1 MTSADLTDATVQSV
15 YGLIDDDTEVRK
27 GDLQMRDIVATA
39 MVNGRLQRAFEP
51 AASLPA
57 GKKGWFL
64 DLDTPEPGERVVS
77 RPQVRGNV
85 LLFSS
90 LIPPT
95 NDTCEAGGKGF
106 VNAIDVFT
114 GTGLIEPYF
123 DANGDGVVNE
133 SDSLTAGGNKVPV
146 GSVDLGVGMPTL
158 PTIIDNLLVVGG
170 SKGNMG
176 QTVVNPQGGQAQRI
190 SWREILG
197 D

>member
-1 MTSADLTDATVQSV
+1 MIS
-15 YGLIDDDTEVRK
+15 VRK
-27 GDLQMRDIVATA
+27 ATLVPSGDHAGWSFSSAGDVNNDGFISGDEWNTFHAKSYGDWDIDHD
-39 MVNGRLQRAFEP
+39 GR
-51 AASLPA
+51 
-57 GKKGWFL
+57 
-64 DLDTPEPGERVVS
+64 VS
-77 RPQVRGNV
+77 RSEFETCYRGGGFYRATYYN
-85 LLFSS
+85 
-90 LIPPT
+90 PDYWT
-95 NDTCEAGGKGF
+95 NYWTA
-106 VNAIDVFT
+106 
-114 GTGLIEPYF
+114 F

-133 SDSLTAGGNKVPV
+133 SDSLTAGGDKVPV